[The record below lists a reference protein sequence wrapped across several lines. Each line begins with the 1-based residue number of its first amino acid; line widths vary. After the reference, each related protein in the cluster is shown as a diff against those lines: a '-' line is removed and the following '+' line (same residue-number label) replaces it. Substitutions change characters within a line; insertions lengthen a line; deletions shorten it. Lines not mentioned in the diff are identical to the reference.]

1 MTTTILDVFRRRGIK
16 VLADGPELVLRAKK
30 SLLTPELLA
39 YAKAHKQQ
47 LLTLLR
53 AEAASRMATGE
64 APGQPKLTLYVG
76 RSGAQAWSRWP
87 LDERLWTPAETN

>member
-39 YAKAHKQQ
+39 YAKVHKQQ
-47 LLTLLR
+47 ILILLR
-53 AEAASRMATGE
+53 CLVRRAGPVCPAAWMIAAAKACWTSG
-64 APGQPKLTLYVG
+64 G
-76 RSGAQAWSRWP
+76 RRDQAAI
-87 LDERLWTPAETN
+87 TA

>member
-1 MTTTILDVFRRRGIK
+1 MTTILDIFRQRGIK

-39 YAKAHKQQ
+39 YAKVHKQQ
-47 LLTLLR
+47 ILILLR

-64 APGQPKLTLYVG
+64 APAKLTLYVG

-87 LDERLWTPAETN
+87 LDSRLWSPTELN